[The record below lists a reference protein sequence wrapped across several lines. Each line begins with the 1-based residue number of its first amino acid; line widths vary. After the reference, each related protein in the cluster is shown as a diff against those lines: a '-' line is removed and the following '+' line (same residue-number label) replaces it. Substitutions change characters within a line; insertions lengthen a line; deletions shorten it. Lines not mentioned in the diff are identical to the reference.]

1 MYTEPR
7 KWTPI
12 GRDDGGMSEL
22 GSYDPKSI
30 QERCRRLWEQGKY
43 FEVDVD
49 RSKPPYSIV
58 MPPPNVT
65 GVLHLGHALNNT
77 LQDVLIRQKRM
88 QGYAAVWMAG
98 ADHAGI
104 ATQAVV
110 EKNLKEKEN
119 KTRHDVGRECLV
131 RRIWAWKDECEKR
144 IIEQL
149 HGIGASF
156 DQRRWRFTLDEQC
169 SKAVRH
175 AFFRMFE
182 KGLIFR
188 GKRLVN
194 WDVHLQTA
202 VADDELDDKEVDGH
216 LWHFRYPVEGTSEQ
230 LVIATTRPET
240 MLGDTAVAVHPS
252 DPRYQH
258 LLGKQVRLPLMD
270 RLIPIIADG
279 KLVDMAFGTG
289 VVKVTPAHDPNDW
302 ACGQRNHLAIINV
315 MTPEGKINE
324 NGGKYA
330 GMDRFAARKAV
341 VADMDALG
349 LLEGVKP
356 HKHNVP
362 HSDRSKTAI
371 EPYLSDQ
378 WFLRMATLADPA
390 LKAVEE
396 GRIKFHPPRYADNY
410 LRWLGEKRDW
420 CISRQLWWG
429 HRIPVW
435 RLPTL
440 AEESAVRKLSEQLKQ
455 RLGAPVGRWAM
466 QQEQG
471 ETGFDLHVC
480 LLDDDAALIGILEG
494 AAMERDPDV
503 LDTWFSSGLWPI
515 SVFGWPE
522 KTPELGFFYPTSV
535 LSTAREII
543 TLWVA
548 RMVAMGLFCHG
559 DIPFRD
565 VYIHAV
571 IMDGHGKKMS
581 KTLGNGV
588 DPFDI
593 IDAYGADA
601 LRFTLAHMATETQDI
616 RMPVTKAKLP
626 DGREVNTSDKFE
638 IGRNFGTKIYNA
650 AKLIL
655 TNVAGHKSGPVAEG
669 DLADEDCW
677 ILHRLDE
684 TVVAATQAL
693 DEYRFSE
700 YARTMYDFV
709 WGSLCDWYL
718 EMAKPRWR
726 GEGESK
732 LTAQRVAAAVLDQT
746 LRLLQPLMP
755 FVSEEIWQAMTF
767 DAPSRGLLTP
777 QIAEASVVIA
787 KWPTPRADFRSAA
800 AAERVTGLQRVVA
813 GVRNL
818 RSQYN
823 INPKEE
829 IAVLVECSQEL
840 ADYLEASL
848 DKALHLAKVKSWTCG
863 PNVQRPS
870 GSAAQILPGCK
881 VYLPFGDLIDRP
893 AEIAKQQKK
902 KADLEK
908 RLAGAR
914 NKLENQAFIGK
925 APEEVVEQLR
935 ASEREFLQQIAAI
948 DGVIFDLQA

>member
-1 MYTEPR
+1 
-7 KWTPI
+7 
-12 GRDDGGMSEL
+12 MSEL
-22 GSYDPKSI
+22 GAYDPKAI
-30 QERCRRLWEQGKY
+30 QDRCSRLWKQGHY
-43 FEVDVD
+43 FEVEVD
-49 RSKPPYSIV
+49 SGKPPYSIV

-77 LQDVLIRQKRM
+77 LQDVLVRWKRM
-88 QGYAAVWMAG
+88 EGFAAVWMAG

-110 EKNLKEKEN
+110 EKSLREREN
-119 KTRHDVGRECLV
+119 KTRHDIGRCALV
-131 RRIWAWKDECEKR
+131 ERIWAWKDQCESR
-144 IIEQL
+144 IVQQL
-149 HGIGASF
+149 HGIGCSF
-156 DQRRWRFTLDEQC
+156 DSRRWRFTLDEQC

-175 AFFRMFE
+175 AFFKMFRE
-182 KGLIFR
+182 GLIFR

-194 WDVHLQTA
+194 WDVQLQTA
-202 VADDELDDKEVDGH
+202 VADDELENKDVDGN
-216 LWHFRYPVEGTSEQ
+216 LWHFRYLVEGGDEK

-258 LLGKQVRLPLMD
+258 LIGKHVRLPLMN

-302 ACGQRNHLAIINV
+302 ACGQRNNLDVLNV
-315 MTPEGKINE
+315 MTPEGRINE

-330 GMDRFAARKAV
+330 GLPRFEARKAV

-349 LLEGVKP
+349 LLDSVKP

-362 HSDRSKTAI
+362 HSDRSKTPI

-378 WFLRMATLADPA
+378 WFVRMAPLADEA
-390 LKAVEE
+390 LKAVED

-410 LRWLGEKRDW
+410 LRWLGERRDW

-440 AEESAVRKLSEQLKQ
+440 AADEHAVKTLAKRLEAKLGPPENRWSMQSE
-455 RLGAPVGRWAM
+455 RA
-466 QQEQG
+466 

-480 LLDDDAALIGILEG
+480 LLNDDQELIAALEEVGLK
-494 AAMERDPDV
+494 RDPDV

-522 KTPELGFFYPTSV
+522 KTPELDFFYPTSV

-559 DIPFRD
+559 EIPFRE

-571 IMDGHGKKMS
+571 IMDGQGEKMS
-581 KTLGNGV
+581 KTKGNGV

-593 IDAYGADA
+593 IDAFGADA
-601 LRFTLAHMATETQDI
+601 LRFTLAHLATETQDV
-616 RMPVTKAKLP
+616 RMPVTKSKLP
-626 DGREVNTSDKFE
+626 DGREVNTSAKFE
-638 IGRNFGTKIYNA
+638 LGRNFGTKVFNA

-655 TNVAGHKSGPVAEG
+655 TNLEGFEPGPAEN
-669 DLADEDCW
+669 LADEDRW

-684 TVVAATQAL
+684 TVEAATAAL
-693 DEYRFSE
+693 DGYRFSE
-700 YARTMYDFV
+700 YARVMYDFV

-718 EMAKPRWR
+718 EMVKPRWR
-726 GEGESK
+726 GEGETK
-732 LTAQRVAAAVLDQT
+732 LTAQRVSAAVLDKT
-746 LRLLQPLMP
+746 LRLLHPLMP
-755 FVSEEIWQAMTF
+755 FVSEEIWQAMK
-767 DAPSRGLLTP
+767 S
-777 QIAEASVVIA
+777 IASGAEEALVVA
-787 KWPTPRADFRSAA
+787 KWPSPDSTTRSPE
-800 AAERVTGLQRVVA
+800 AAERVSGLQQVIA
-813 GVRNL
+813 AVRNM

-829 IAVLVECSQEL
+829 IAVLVECPQAL
-840 ADYLEASL
+840 ADYLTAS
-848 DKALHLAKVKSWTCG
+848 KNMALHLAKIKEWTCG
-863 PNVQRPS
+863 PAVERPS
-870 GSAAQILPGCK
+870 GSAAQILQGAK
-881 VYLPFGDLIDRP
+881 VYLPFGSLIDRL
-893 AEIAKQQKK
+893 AEITKQQKK
-902 KADLEK
+902 RSDLEK

-914 NKLENQAFIGK
+914 GKLENEAFIGK
-925 APEEVVEQLR
+925 APAEVVEQLR
-935 ASEREFLQQIAAI
+935 ASEREFLEQIAAI
-948 DGVIFDLQA
+948 NGVILDLQA